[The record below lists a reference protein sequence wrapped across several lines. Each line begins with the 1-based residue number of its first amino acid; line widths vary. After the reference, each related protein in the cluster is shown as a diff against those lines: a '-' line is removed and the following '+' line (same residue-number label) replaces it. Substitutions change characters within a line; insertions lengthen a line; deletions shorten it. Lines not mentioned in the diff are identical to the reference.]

1 MWASGLNVL
10 LLLEKICR
18 LLRVRTFERNNLDYG
33 SCKLVV
39 LLRIHLR
46 CSHRTVLRIY
56 KFLVPRAFVGWSF
69 SRSMLSQLHLHP
81 PFSQQRQQRNERI
94 HNQSFTSAESSR
106 HQGRGVPSIEGNQ
119 LKSSSLQLTLPPS
132 FFFFMERI
140 DHVLLILL

>member
-56 KFLVPRAFVGWSF
+56 IQVPRTKGVCWVVVFPKQCC
-69 SRSMLSQLHLHP
+69 LSYTYIRP
-81 PFSQQRQQRNERI
+81 SVNRDSSEI